1 MSNHEFY
8 EEEIGR
14 INYIYE
20 EEIARL
26 KSKGYD
32 VCVIEAK
39 DTLGHEND
47 YLYMW
52 KEMEDG
58 KSDWIEIGPVYD
70 QNFLYGKS
78 FVIPTD
84 KNGVRIGPHVASL
97 TPIRPLTHPPEQAPP
112 PKGSAAPKDK
122 KLDRLRDDFIYYKA
136 NDYRFMLRKKRDT
149 FHLTVYR
156 RSEPK
161 GKEIDLGPYEG
172 LIEKICEEL
181 DIDIA
186 DIRRLKAKGW
196 NFGSTA
202 AGAVTARRM
211 KDGHRGVA
219 YIGINEGPVAKLLK
233 KYDVKIEKNGDEDEK
248 NKDE

>member
-97 TPIRPLTHPPEQAPP
+97 TPIRPLTHPPEQAPSKISP
-112 PKGSAAPKDK
+112 PEHAAPAASEEDK
-122 KLDRLRDDFIYYKA
+122 KWETLEKELVHYKTDGSKFRAREISGGMRLLI
-136 NDYRFMLRKKRDT
+136 RKKVDGKWKD
-149 FHLTVYR
+149 HYIGSYR
-156 RSEPK
+156 
-161 GKEIDLGPYEG
+161 G
-172 LIEKICEEL
+172 
-181 DIDIA
+181 
-186 DIRRLKAKGW
+186 RLKKLCAELGIKV
-196 NFGSTA
+196 
-202 AGAVTARRM
+202 AG
-211 KDGHRGVA
+211 KS
-219 YIGINEGPVAKLLK
+219 
-233 KYDVKIEKNGDEDEK
+233 
-248 NKDE
+248 